1 MKKFSFK
8 SVGIPTLVLFLIAAI
23 CTAILAFTNQI
34 TAPKIA
40 QNSEKTEIE
49 ARMRVFN
56 QANSFSDVKEINGSA
71 YVEALD
77 ENGNL
82 IGYVFT
88 TVSKGYGGEIKVM
101 TGIAKDGKVTGMDI
115 LSIAETAGLGM
126 NAKKDDFKN
135 QYKDNT
141 GTFTV
146 VKNGAGEN
154 EIQALTGATITS
166 QAVTDAVNIAVD
178 CFNTLTGGDK

>member
-8 SVGIPTLVLFLIAAI
+8 SVGIPAIVLFLIAAI
-23 CTAILAFTNQI
+23 CTAILALTNNV
-34 TAPKIA
+34 TAGKIA
-40 QNSEKTEIE
+40 ENNAKAEIE
-49 ARMRVFN
+49 ARSRVFT
-56 QANSFSDVKEINGSA
+56 QAKSFSDVKDINGNV

-88 TVSKGYGGEIKVM
+88 TSSKGYGGEIKVM
-101 TGIAKDGKVTGMDI
+101 TGIALDGKVTGMDI

-141 GTFTV
+141 GAFEV

-154 EIQALTGATITS
+154 QIQALTGATITS
-166 QAVTDAVNIAVD
+166 QAVTDAVNVAVD

>member
-1 MKKFSFK
+1 MKKFTFK
-8 SVGIPTLVLFLIAAI
+8 SVGIPTIVLFLIAAI
-23 CTAILAFTNQI
+23 CTAILAVTNNV

-40 QNSEKTEIE
+40 DNNAKAEIE
-49 ARMRVFN
+49 ARKRVFT
-56 QANSFSDVKEINGSA
+56 QAADFSDVKEINGST

-77 ENGNL
+77 EKGNL

-88 TVSKGYGGEIKVM
+88 TSSKGYGGEIKVM
-101 TGIAKDGKVTGMDI
+101 TGIDKDGKVTGMDI

-126 NAKKDDFKN
+126 NAKKDEFKN

-141 GTFTV
+141 GIFTV

>member
-8 SVGIPTLVLFLIAAI
+8 EIAVPAITLFLIAAV
-23 CTAILAFTNQI
+23 CTAILAVTNDI

-40 QNSEKTEIE
+40 ENNEQAEIA
-49 ARMRVFN
+49 ARQLVFVD
-56 QANSFSDVKEINGSA
+56 AKSFSDVKTVKDTA

-77 ENGNL
+77 ENGEI

-88 TVSKGYGGEIKVM
+88 TSSKGYGGEIKIM
-101 TGIAKDGKVTGMDI
+101 TGIGSDGKVTGMEI
-115 LSIAETAGLGM
+115 LAIEETAGLGM

-135 QYKDNT
+135 QYVGNSGD
-141 GTFTV
+141 FTV
-146 VKNGAGEN
+146 AKSATGEN

-166 QAVTDAVNIAVD
+166 QAVTDAVNVAVET
-178 CFNTLTGGDK
+178 FKSVTGGDK

>member
-8 SVGIPTLVLFLIAAI
+8 EIAVPAITLFLIAAI
-23 CTAILAFTNQI
+23 CTAILAVTDSV

-40 QNSEKTEIE
+40 ENNAQTEIA
-49 ARMRVFN
+49 ARQLVFKD
-56 QANSFSDVKEINGSA
+56 AKAFSDVKTVEEAS

-77 ENGNL
+77 ETGTV

-88 TVSKGYGGEIKVM
+88 TSSKGYGGEIKIM
-101 TGIAKDGKVTGMDI
+101 TGIGADGKVTGMEI
-115 LSIAETAGLGM
+115 LAIEETAGLGM

-135 QYKDNT
+135 QYVSNT
-141 GTFTV
+141 GDFTV
-146 VKNGAGEN
+146 VKSDAGEN

-166 QAVTDAVNIAVD
+166 QAVTDAVNNAVEI
-178 CFNTLTGGDK
+178 FRTVEGGDK